1 MHLSYYVIKDIFLK
15 INESQNK
22 QHEVTHTFYGA
33 KSIEK
38 KYLQKINID
47 TINSEILKSLLKIY
61 KVKK

>member
-22 QHEVTHTFYGA
+22 QHEVTHTFYRA

-38 KYLQKINID
+38 KIFTKDKYWH
-47 TINSEILKSLLKIY
+47 NSEILKSLLKIY